1 MIKTYPKDNPVIA
14 QNPSNLSST
23 ILYQL
28 VACLSLGCLSCRPN
42 SVLDNIEKDQVCAY
56 MYDDKHGMGIIRG
69 KSAAQALLGKPY
81 ISHVATC
88 CNVLWDDGVLKTLE
102 QKT

>member
-1 MIKTYPKDNPVIA
+1 
-14 QNPSNLSST
+14 
-23 ILYQL
+23 
-28 VACLSLGCLSCRPN
+28 
-42 SVLDNIEKDQVCAY
+42 

-102 QKT
+102 QKN